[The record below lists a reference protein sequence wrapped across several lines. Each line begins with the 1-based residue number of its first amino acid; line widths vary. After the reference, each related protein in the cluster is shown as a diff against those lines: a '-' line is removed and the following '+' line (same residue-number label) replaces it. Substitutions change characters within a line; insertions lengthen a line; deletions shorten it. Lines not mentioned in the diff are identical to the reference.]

1 MFRRLK
7 FINKKSPSQAILTCA
22 EIGFLVL
29 FISIMLNN
37 LFSEIGLKQILFVI
51 YAPII
56 LIPIGLLSFYN
67 IKNKHSI
74 DKTIHYIVLTNILIL
89 LLILVFVWR

>member
-1 MFRRLK
+1 
-7 FINKKSPSQAILTCA
+7 
-22 EIGFLVL
+22 VL